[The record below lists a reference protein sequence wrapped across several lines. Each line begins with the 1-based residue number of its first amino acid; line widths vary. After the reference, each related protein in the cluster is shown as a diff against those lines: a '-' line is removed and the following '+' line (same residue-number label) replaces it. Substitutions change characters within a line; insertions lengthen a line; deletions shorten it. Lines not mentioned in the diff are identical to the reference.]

1 MQKLGVVMTAAA
13 ALAAAFG
20 TAQAQRTVKIGM
32 PLTLSGQFADAAN
45 QMLNGAKTYMKMH
58 GDTVAGK
65 KIELITK
72 DVGGPAPDVAKR
84 LSQELV
90 VRDNVDILAGYV
102 LTPNAMAAGDVSA
115 EAKKFMVVMNAATSV
130 IITKS
135 PYMIRTSVTLPQ
147 VMETFGTWAAT
158 KGGLKQSYTMVTDYG
173 PGHDSET
180 AFQHAFKAAGGE
192 VIGSVRFPVANP
204 DFSAFVQRA
213 KDLNPECIYIFIPG
227 GAQPAALGKAFAERG
242 IDFSKTKILGSG
254 ETTAEAALKSM
265 GDNAL
270 GIITAWH
277 YDYTSKAPLNQ
288 KFVKEYQSVANGRN
302 PDFFSI
308 GGYDGMHAIYESL
321 KKTGGKTDGDALIA
335 AAKGLKWESPR
346 GPMMI
351 DPESRDVVQNDYIR
365 MEEEVGGELMNVPFD
380 TIPMVKDPAGER
392 RKQQK

>member
-1 MQKLGVVMTAAA
+1 MKKALIAA
-13 ALAAAFG
+13 ALAAAFASAH
-20 TAQAQRTVKIGM
+20 AQQTVKIGM
-32 PLTLSGQFADAAN
+32 PLTLSGQFADAAS
-45 QMLNGAKTYMKMH
+45 QMLNGARTYMKMH

-90 VRDNVDILAGYV
+90 VRDRVDILAGYV
-102 LTPNAMAAGDVSA
+102 LTPNAMAGGDVSA

-130 IITKS
+130 VITKS

-158 KGGLKQSYTMVTDYG
+158 KGGIKQAYTMVTDYG

-180 AFQHAFKAAGGE
+180 AFQSAFKAAGGNI
-192 VIGSVRFPVANP
+192 VGAVRFPVANP

-213 KDLNPECIYIFIPG
+213 KDIGPESLFIFIPG

-242 IDFSKTKILGSG
+242 IDKQKTKVLGSG
-254 ETTAEAALKSM
+254 ETTAEAALKAM

-270 GIITAWH
+270 DIITAWH
-277 YDYTSKAPLNQ
+277 YDYMSNNPLNQ

-308 GGYDGMHAIYESL
+308 GGYDGMHAIYETL
-321 KKTGGKTDGDALIA
+321 KKTKGNTDADALIG

-351 DPESRDVVQNDYIR
+351 DPETRDVVQNVYIR
-365 MEEEVGGELMNVPFD
+365 RVQKVGNELVNVVFD
-380 TIPMVKDPAGER
+380 TVPMVKDPAGER
-392 RKQQK
+392 RKKQK